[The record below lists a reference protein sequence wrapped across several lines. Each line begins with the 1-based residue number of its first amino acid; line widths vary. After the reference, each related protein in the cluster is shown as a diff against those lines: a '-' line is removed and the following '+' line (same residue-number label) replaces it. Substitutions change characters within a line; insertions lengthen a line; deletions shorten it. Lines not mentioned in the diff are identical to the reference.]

1 MPKVIDLD
9 EYPYLSRV
17 KRLQYDYPALKSF
30 LDKLLNTK
38 DEGRVVMEEEFRRR
52 DRRTPGRCCV
62 LEYGDTDVNPIE
74 FKSAEDVQNYLL
86 KTPATGQP
94 QRRLFVL
101 EDLELEYVEVLGHF
115 LGVDPLVFAEQMNT
129 WNYCDV
135 HSIAH
140 RPLPSLTRPDKSFT
154 TRYYELR
161 TLPPDH
167 EGLKVLGCYMTFA
180 VNRRLYQPWRDI
192 DGPSIKSDRRV
203 RFIRRYYSFWTSATL
218 NKDTTWNC
226 KPRLEARADSAD
238 SLSSTSGRPTN

>member
-1 MPKVIDLD
+1 MIPKDIDL
-9 EYPYLSRV
+9 EKYPYLNRV

-30 LDKLLNTK
+30 LDKLLNTR
-38 DEGRVVMEEEFRRR
+38 DEGRVAVEREFH
-52 DRRTPGRCCV
+52 DRYKRTPGRCCV
-62 LEYGDTDVNPIE
+62 LEYRDTDVNPRE
-74 FKSAEDVQNYLL
+74 FKSADEVRDYLS
-86 KTPATGQP
+86 KSPATGAP
-94 QRRLFVL
+94 QCRLFVL

-140 RPLPSLTRPDKSFT
+140 RPLPSLTRPQKSFT

-161 TLPPDH
+161 TLPDH
-167 EGLKVLGCYMTFA
+167 AKGLDVLGCYMTFA

-203 RFIRRYYSFWTSATL
+203 GFIRRCYSFWTSA
-218 NKDTTWNC
+218 NSKEDTSWNC
-226 KPRLEARADSAD
+226 KVPLK
-238 SLSSTSGRPTN
+238 G